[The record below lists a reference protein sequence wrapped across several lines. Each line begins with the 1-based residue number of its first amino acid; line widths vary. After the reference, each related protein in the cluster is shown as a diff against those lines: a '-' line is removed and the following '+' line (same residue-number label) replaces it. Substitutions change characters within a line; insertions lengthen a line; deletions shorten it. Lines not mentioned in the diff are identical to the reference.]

1 MSKRGN
7 PKLSGRMI
15 IVLLNCSLA
24 AAPFETSALAE
35 EGVWSADS
43 QFAQVNVACSRR
55 YTCGPGRDILHSGD
69 TKIVSTA
76 PKLVWGVCSVGA
88 GPVDSCNVCNTN
100 PPTEKCEWSLQ
111 KK

>member
-1 MSKRGN
+1 M
-7 PKLSGRMI
+7 SGRINIAVMLSF
-15 IVLLNCSLA
+15 LLSA
-24 AAPFETSALAE
+24 ATFGESALAE
-35 EGVWSADS
+35 EGTWSADD

-55 YTCGPGRDILHSGD
+55 YTCGPGRDILHSAD

-76 PKLVWGVCSVGA
+76 PKLVWGVCSAGT

-100 PPTEKCEWSLQ
+100 LPNEKCEWSLQ